1 MADGKP
7 RFSPE
12 TDWKIWKGTFSFGLP
27 FLALSLPRLRREA
40 WGWKMFVDINGAL
53 HATGSNMVKR
63 EFEVRLRL
71 GLESIECHIE
81 SNHPEVGYLDDHSSG
96 NCKLCMPCD
105 ILGQSCQR
113 VMSIGELST

>member
-7 RFSPE
+7 RSE

-27 FLALSLPRLRREA
+27 FLALSLPRLWREA

-71 GLESIECHIE
+71 
-81 SNHPEVGYLDDHSSG
+81 EV
-96 NCKLCMPCD
+96 N
-105 ILGQSCQR
+105 
-113 VMSIGELST
+113 

>member
-71 GLESIECHIE
+71 
-81 SNHPEVGYLDDHSSG
+81 D
-96 NCKLCMPCD
+96 
-105 ILGQSCQR
+105 
-113 VMSIGELST
+113 LSQLNATLRAIIRRWATWMIIPVVTVDYACPVTS

>member
-71 GLESIECHIE
+71 
-81 SNHPEVGYLDDHSSG
+81 D
-96 NCKLCMPCD
+96 
-105 ILGQSCQR
+105 
-113 VMSIGELST
+113 LSQLNATLRAIIRRWATWTIIPVVTVNYACPVTS